1 MKSHF
6 FTLLYLLLFLEGFG
20 QNTVTNNV
28 GRLSKNDWSSVLRG
42 NQPLMTTK
50 NPEVEMRGHPFVF
63 EEWREGSVILT
74 DSSRS
79 EDPRIKFKLN
89 VEESE
94 IWVLTTDKI
103 ERILT
108 DQRIIGLDL
117 KYKDTF
123 LVYRK
128 RLLPEFPTLPRY
140 VQIIQEGKQYSLV
153 KHTRKTFIKADY
165 VDKGV
170 AVVGRKYDSF
180 ESVESYYIIDSKQK
194 TTKIKLSKGDI
205 LKATATVSRP
215 KREEILAFCKEN
227 DISNPIDEEDAAF
240 LLAFIDKQK

>member
-1 MKSHF
+1 MKSNI
-6 FTLLYLLLFLEGFG
+6 FTLACLLLFLEGYA
-20 QNTVTNNV
+20 QNTATTNVNK
-28 GRLSKNDWSSVLRG
+28 LSKNDWTSVLRG

-50 NPEVEMRGHPFVF
+50 NPEVELRGHPFVF
-63 EEWREGSVILT
+63 DEWKEGSVILN

-79 EDPRIKFKLN
+79 EDKRLKFKLN
-89 VEESE
+89 AEESE
-94 IWVLTTDKI
+94 IWVLTPDKT

-108 DQRIIGLDL
+108 DLRIIGLDL
-117 KYKDTF
+117 TFKDTF

-128 RLLPEFPTLPRY
+128 RILPEFPTMARY
-140 VQIIQEGKQYSLV
+140 VQIIQEGKQFSLV

-180 ESVESYYIIDSKQK
+180 DSVESYYIIDSKQK
-194 TTKIKLSKGDI
+194 TTKLKLSKGDI

-227 DISNPIDEEDAAF
+227 NISNPLNEEDAA
-240 LLAFIDKQK
+240 LMLAFIDSL